1 MPGKIEGRRR
11 RGWQRMN
18 WLDGITDSMD
28 MSLSKLQKL
37 VMARVV
43 WHSAVCGVAK
53 SWTGLSEWT
62 DLNWILVYCISP
74 IWSYRN
80 NREFWVMYFRMN
92 TNNNFNNRN
101 IWHLCTFTH
110 EFYGKH
116 SPKNLIHK
124 TSSKPHNNPWGTYFC
139 IHVFNLRKRNSKRLT
154 NCLMLIQLV
163 NIKAKM
169 RIFATKDFNYWFI
182 IVMNHWLLIEK
193 VENSDQISLRK
204 KK

>member
-1 MPGKIEGRRR
+1 MLKLKLQYFGPRMQKTDSFEKTLMPGKIEGRRR

-124 TSSKPHNNPWGTYFC
+124 NIIYTMFCQEHTNYIKRDTPTPKPEC
-139 IHVFNLRKRNSKRLT
+139 EI
-154 NCLMLIQLV
+154 
-163 NIKAKM
+163 
-169 RIFATKDFNYWFI
+169 
-182 IVMNHWLLIEK
+182 
-193 VENSDQISLRK
+193 
-204 KK
+204 